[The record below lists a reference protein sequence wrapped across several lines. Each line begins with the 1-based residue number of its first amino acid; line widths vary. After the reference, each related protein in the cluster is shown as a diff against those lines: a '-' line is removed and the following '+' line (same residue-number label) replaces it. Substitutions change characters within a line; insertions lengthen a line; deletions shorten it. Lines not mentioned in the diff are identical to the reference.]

1 MQQQASSGISTR
13 KTTNEPTGCFPTLK
27 RDNIPPPRIDSISGG
42 NAVPLKSSGDRFIP
56 HRGSMKQDI
65 AHFKLTTDENEGTME
80 MQTESGDVYKSEVS
94 YSLFGDDI
102 ENAKILQLK
111 AKPAVSLSITNQLE
125 TLCNRVNLEKED
137 VPRAFIS
144 TSAERVL
151 DAPNLRDDFYLSL
164 LDWSTSNMI
173 ALALEGAVYT
183 WNPVTMEA
191 NMLVDYTT
199 SKYISSVS
207 WSGAAS
213 QYIALGTSTSEIQ
226 IWDTDKKLQ
235 VRSLTGHSARV
246 GCLSWNNHIL
256 SSGSL
261 DSNIINYDLRIPSPI
276 ISDFRNHDGEVCG
289 LKWSPDG
296 SKLASGGN
304 DNRLN
309 IWQLHSPSA
318 PLFTKDDHQACVR
331 ALAWCPWRI
340 ELLASGGGSA
350 DRSIKYWN
358 TATGACLNSIDT
370 ESQVSSLTWSRHTKE
385 IISAHGFSK
394 YSLIIWKYPSMTS
407 VAELLGHE
415 QRVLHVSLSPDG
427 STVVSASADET
438 LRFWHICDT
447 ITKNHSNTNNNTT
460 TGLNRPPRI
469 R

>member
-1 MQQQASSGISTR
+1 V
-13 KTTNEPTGCFPTLK
+13 
-27 RDNIPPPRIDSISGG
+27 D
-42 NAVPLKSSGDRFIP
+42 
-56 HRGSMKQDI
+56 
-65 AHFKLTTDENEGTME
+65 
-80 MQTESGDVYKSEVS
+80 TEVYKSEVS

-111 AKPAVSLSITNQLE
+111 SKPQPSLSIMNQLE
-125 TLCNRVNLEKED
+125 TLGQKGNTEKED
-137 VPRAFIS
+137 TTRAYIS

-164 LDWSTSNMI
+164 LDWSVGNMI
-173 ALALEGAVYT
+173 ALALDGSLYT
-183 WNPVTMEA
+183 WNPINMEA
-191 NMLVDYTT
+191 NLMVDY
-199 SKYISSVS
+199 SPAKYISSVS
-207 WSGAAS
+207 WSNTAP
-213 QYIALGTSTSEIQ
+213 QYIGLGTSTCEIQ
-226 IWDTDKKLQ
+226 IWDTEKKLQ
-235 VRSLTGHSARV
+235 IRSLTGHSARV

-261 DSNIINYDLRIPSPI
+261 DSSIINYDLRVPSPI
-276 ISDFRNHDGEVCG
+276 ICQFSNHEGEVCG

-309 IWQLHSPSA
+309 IWTLHSPSS
-318 PLFTKDDHQACVR
+318 PLYTRNDHQACVR

-350 DRSIKYWN
+350 DRTIKFWN
-358 TATGACLNSIDT
+358 TATGTCLNSIDS
-370 ESQVSSLTWSRHTKE
+370 ESQVSALTWSKHTKE

-394 YSLIIWKYPSMTS
+394 YSLIVWKYPSMTS

-427 STVVSASADET
+427 STLVSASADET
-438 LRFWHICDT
+438 LRFWRICDGSLSA
-447 ITKNHSNTNNNTT
+447 KNGNVNSSSGTV
-460 TGLNRPPRI
+460 GLTRI